1 MKTYKLPWILSSL
14 YTVVMSA
21 LSILFYDKLPAQI
34 PIHWNIEGAVDNWA
48 DKWVIWI
55 LAGLPLI
62 LMILFAII
70 PKIDPRK
77 ENYQLHKKAYGTTII
92 GVNTFMFLLFLVA
105 FLFMLGNDIDVSL
118 VIPALAGGLFIILGN
133 VMPTVKHN
141 YTLGIKTPW
150 TLADE
155 GVWRKTHQLGGMA
168 FIILGLVI
176 LGSLLAPGFV
186 RFTILISATL
196 LITIGLFVYSYVLF
210 KKSGN
215 KSEAQQ

>member
-14 YTVVMSA
+14 YTIVMSA
-21 LSILFYDKLPAQI
+21 MTILFYDKLPEQI
-34 PIHWNIEGAVDNWA
+34 PIHWNIQGAVDNWA

-55 LAGLPLI
+55 LAALPLL
-62 LMILFAII
+62 LMLLFAVI
-70 PKIDPRK
+70 PKIDPHK
-77 ENYQLHKKAYGTTII
+77 ENYKLHKKAYGTTII
-92 GVNTFMFLLFLVA
+92 GVNTFMFLIFIVA

-118 VIPALAGGLFIILGN
+118 LIPGLAGGLFIILGN

-155 GVWRKTHQLGGMA
+155 GVWRKTHQVGGMA
-168 FIILGLVI
+168 FIILGLII
-176 LGSLLAPGFV
+176 LASLLAPGFV

-196 LITIGLFVYSYVLF
+196 LITIGLFVYSYILF
-210 KKSGN
+210 KKTDRKN
-215 KSEAQQ
+215 EEQ